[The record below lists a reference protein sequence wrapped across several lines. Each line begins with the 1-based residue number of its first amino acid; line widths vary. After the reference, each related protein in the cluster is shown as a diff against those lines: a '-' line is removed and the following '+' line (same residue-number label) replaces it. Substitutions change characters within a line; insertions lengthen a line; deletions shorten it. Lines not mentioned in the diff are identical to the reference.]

1 MKSNIVL
8 IGYRATGKTSVAE
21 YLSQKMKKPF
31 ICIDKEIEKQASLAI
46 PEIVEKYGW
55 PEFRKIESLIVE
67 RVSELKE
74 HIIDTGGGVILNEK
88 NIINLKKNG
97 LIFWLK
103 SDLEIIIDRLKKDD
117 PRPSLTKKSFL
128 DEVPE
133 VLKERT
139 PIYEKSADYTIDA
152 NKSIKE
158 TAEKIHE
165 YFRSTI

>member
-21 YLSQKMKKPF
+21 YLSLKTKMPV
-31 ICIDKEIEKQASLAI
+31 ICLDKEIEKQANLSI
-46 PEIVEKYGW
+46 PEIVEKHGW
-55 PEFRKIESLIVE
+55 DEFRKIESLIVE
-67 RVSELKE
+67 KASKLKE

-103 SDLEIIIDRLKKDD
+103 TDLEIIIERLKKDN

-128 DEVPE
+128 EEVPE

-139 PIYEKSADYTIDA
+139 PIYKRSADYIIDS

-158 TAEKIHE
+158 TGEKIYE
-165 YFRSTI
+165 YLR